1 MADKQEKKEEQDE
14 TFKGG
19 VEGFSGRDSTMKWK
33 YTIWTTILFLLIAN
47 PYTFKMVHKL
57 LGKVVYIANRDGCPT
72 TAGLLVHAAVFA
84 LILRYLMG

>member
-1 MADKQEKKEEQDE
+1 MAEENKEKKENE

>member
-1 MADKQEKKEEQDE
+1 MADQPQQQEQEKKNVQTPEP
-14 TFKGG
+14 
-19 VEGFSGRDSTMKWK
+19 FSGRNLDMKWK

-57 LGKVVYIANRDGCPT
+57 LGKFVYIANRDGCPST
-72 TAGLLVHAAVFA
+72 TGLLVHAAVFA

>member
-1 MADKQEKKEEQDE
+1 MDEQQQQQQQQEQEKKKTEP
-14 TFKGG
+14 
-19 VEGFSGRDSTMKWK
+19 FSGRNLDMKWK

-57 LGKVVYIANRDGCPT
+57 LGKFVYIANRDGCPST
-72 TAGLLVHAAVFA
+72 TGLLVHAAVFA

>member
-1 MADKQEKKEEQDE
+1 MAEQEQKKDKEPL
-14 TFKGG
+14 T
-19 VEGFSGRDSTMKWK
+19 VAAEGFSGRDSTMKWK

-72 TAGLLVHAAVFA
+72 TSGLLVHAAVFA